1 MVLCVMVSSKLQ
13 YKTTLRIVAEG
24 RAFGP
29 GVAMVLQG
37 VRTHGSLAGAA
48 KQMHMSYSKAWTIIK
63 GAEQIWGFPLTRR
76 HAGGKMGG
84 SSTLTP
90 QAECILSRYEAMQQ
104 AIDKA
109 AKETFD
115 AFFNEEELEKMRN
128 MPADGKTD
136 KGDAQE

>member
-1 MVLCVMVSSKLQ
+1 MNRMMSSKLQ

-76 HAGGKMGG
+76 HVGGKMGG

-90 QAECILSRYEAMQQ
+90 QAECILSRYEMMQQ
-104 AIDKA
+104 VIDEV
-109 AKETFD
+109 AKEKFNV
-115 AFFNEEELEKMRN
+115 FFNDEELEKMRN
-128 MPADGKTD
+128 MAVTD
-136 KGDAQE
+136 TSNKGDRKK

>member
-1 MVLCVMVSSKLQ
+1 MLCVMVSSKLQ

-37 VRTHGSLAGAA
+37 VQKHGSLTGAA

-76 HAGGKMGG
+76 HVGGKMGG

-90 QAECILSRYEAMQQ
+90 QAECILSRYEMMQQ
-104 AIDKA
+104 VIDEV
-109 AKETFD
+109 AKEKFN
-115 AFFNEEELEKMRN
+115 AFFNDEELEKMRN
-128 MPADGKTD
+128 MAVTD
-136 KGDAQE
+136 TSNKGDRKK

>member
-1 MVLCVMVSSKLQ
+1 MNRMMSSKLQ
-13 YKTTLRIVAEG
+13 YKATLRIMAEG

-76 HAGGKMGG
+76 HVGGKMGG

-90 QAECILSRYEAMQQ
+90 QAECILSRYEMMQQ
-104 AIDKA
+104 VIDEV
-109 AKETFD
+109 AKEKFN
-115 AFFNEEELEKMRN
+115 AFFNDEELEKMRN
-128 MPADGKTD
+128 MAVTD
-136 KGDAQE
+136 TSNKGDRKK

>member
-1 MVLCVMVSSKLQ
+1 MLCVMVSSKLQ

-37 VRTHGSLAGAA
+37 VQKHGSLAGAA

-104 AIDKA
+104 AIDKT
-109 AKETFD
+109 AKKQFA
-115 AFFNEEELEKMRN
+115 AFFNEDELEKMKN
-128 MPADGKTD
+128 MPVDGKD
-136 KGDAQE
+136 DERGVQK

>member
-1 MVLCVMVSSKLQ
+1 MAYMMSSKLQ
-13 YKTTLRIVAEG
+13 YKATLRIMAEG

-37 VRTHGSLAGAA
+37 VQKYGSLAGAA

-76 HAGGKMGG
+76 HVGGKMGG

-90 QAECILSRYEAMQQ
+90 QAECILSRYEMMQQ
-104 AIDKA
+104 VIYEV
-109 AKETFD
+109 AKEKFN
-115 AFFNEEELEKMRN
+115 AFFNDEELEKMRN
-128 MPADGKTD
+128 MAVTD
-136 KGDAQE
+136 TSNKGDRKK

>member
-1 MVLCVMVSSKLQ
+1 MSVMMSSKLQ
-13 YKTTLRIVAEG
+13 YKATLRIVAEG

-37 VRTHGSLAGAA
+37 VRTYGSLAGAA

-90 QAECILSRYEAMQQ
+90 QAERILLRYETMQQ
-104 AIDKA
+104 AIDKV
-109 AKETFD
+109 AKEQFS
-115 AFFNEEELEKMRN
+115 AFFNEDELEKMKN
-128 MPADGKTD
+128 MTADDTVGER
-136 KGDAQE
+136 DAQK

>member
-1 MVLCVMVSSKLQ
+1 MLCVMVSSKLQ

-37 VRTHGSLAGAA
+37 VQKHGSLAGAA

-76 HAGGKMGG
+76 HVGGKMGG

-90 QAECILSRYEAMQQ
+90 QAECILSRYEMMQQ
-104 AIDKA
+104 VIDEV
-109 AKETFD
+109 AKEKFN
-115 AFFNEEELEKMRN
+115 AFFNDEELEKMRN
-128 MPADGKTD
+128 MAVTD
-136 KGDAQE
+136 TSNKGDRKK

>member
-1 MVLCVMVSSKLQ
+1 MNRMMSSKLQ

-76 HAGGKMGG
+76 HVGGKMGG

-90 QAECILSRYEAMQQ
+90 QAECILSRYEMMQQ
-104 AIDKA
+104 VIDEV
-109 AKETFD
+109 AKEKFN
-115 AFFNEEELEKMRN
+115 AFFNDEELEKMRN
-128 MPADGKTD
+128 MAVTD
-136 KGDAQE
+136 TSNKGDRKK